1 MTPQEA
7 QPRKAILAGAMW
19 LPLERLQA
27 PGDILRR
34 LTVRKEEMGED
45 EPIVIQAYSYI
56 PNNYLEVPRQF
67 GLTICDEQGIE
78 VEDRTAQGVPV
89 TFPRLGTPRDYQE
102 GALGDILTEAGAS
115 YDFLFRARTG
125 WGKTFGMMYV
135 AAQRGVSTL
144 VLVDQENL
152 KDQWMATL
160 IQHFGFAKEDIGIIQ
175 GDKCIYEGKAVTI
188 AMMQTLARGTRD
200 YKQALR
206 YFGMLVVDETHVIG
220 AVTFSMVL
228 FDIPATLR
236 IGVSATPKRKDGTQ
250 ALLNGHLGEVKV
262 AADSEHTKSVVYV
275 VKSYGTYSWY
285 ANVSSK
291 VGRFITEV
299 AEDAARNL
307 LFMELV
313 QWLYQT
319 GRDVLIL
326 SDRIEQLRHLL
337 DLAYYMGI
345 PEADLGLYTGRDPHY
360 GITKDP
366 LPETDLP
373 GAGTTP
379 QRLQLISRTIPKK
392 QLEQVKATARVLA
405 ATYGMFAKGVDVP
418 RLSGGVDATPRSSA
432 EQIHGRIL
440 RGASA
445 KSPIWVTVVDWNS
458 YRSIHGSIQRLKDY
472 VKSNAEI
479 HEWLD
484 TGGSKPC
491 PLASYVAAAQARIK
505 QLKAMDIHSHPDG
518 RQELITLDAATRLKR
533 LQQAAAQRDRLS
545 QRKSGQAARSPISAS
560 DRPTRSM
567 TTTASTASAPRATP
581 TAATTPRRRV
591 PLPAGG
597 SRPPVRSGR

>member
-1 MTPQEA
+1 
-7 QPRKAILAGAMW
+7 MW

-27 PGDILRR
+27 PKDILRR
-34 LTVRKEEMGED
+34 LTVRKEDMGAE
-45 EPIVIQAYSYI
+45 EPTIIQAYSHV
-56 PNNYLEVPRQF
+56 PNNYLEVPRQI

-78 VEDRTAQGVPV
+78 VDDQTVAGVPV
-89 TFPRLGTPRDYQE
+89 TFPRMPALRDYQVE
-102 GALGDILTEAGAS
+102 GHDAILAEANNS
-115 YDFLFRARTG
+115 YDFLFRARTAY
-125 WGKTFGMMYV
+125 GKTAV
-135 AAQRGVSTL
+135 LLHIAAIRGVSTL

-152 KDQWMATL
+152 KDQWIDTL
-160 IQHFGFAKEDIGIIQ
+160 TRLYGFARDDIGMIQ
-175 GDKCIYEGKAVTI
+175 GKVCDYQGKAVTI
-188 AMMQTLARGTRD
+188 AMVQTLARGRHDHTE
-200 YKQALR
+200 ALGS
-206 YFGMLVVDETHVIG
+206 FGMLIVDECHVI
-220 AVTFSMVL
+220 ASTTFQMVL

-236 IGVSATPKRKDGTQ
+236 IGISATPKRRDGTQ
-250 ALLNGHLGEVKV
+250 ALLTGHLGEVKV
-262 AADSEHTKSVVYV
+262 AADAEHAKSVVYV

-307 LFMELV
+307 LFMEVV

-373 GAGTTP
+373 GASMTP
-379 QRLQLISRTIPKK
+379 QRLQLISRTIPKR

-432 EQIHGRIL
+432 EQVHGRIL

-445 KSPIWVTVVDWNS
+445 KTPVWVTVVDWNS

-484 TGGSKPC
+484 TGGSTPW
-491 PLASYVAAAQARIK
+491 PLASYVASAKARIR
-505 QLKAMDIHSHPDG
+505 QLKDMEIQSCQDG
-518 RQELITLDAATRLKR
+518 RHRLVAMDAATRLKR
-533 LQQAAAQRDRLS
+533 LQQSSAQHDRLS
-545 QRKSGQAARSPISAS
+545 KRKHGQAARSPISAS

-567 TTTASTASAPRATP
+567 KTTGSTASAPHATP
-581 TAATTPRRRV
+581 TAATTPHRRV
-591 PLPAGG
+591 PLPRAG
-597 SRPPVRSGR
+597 SRRLAPFAK